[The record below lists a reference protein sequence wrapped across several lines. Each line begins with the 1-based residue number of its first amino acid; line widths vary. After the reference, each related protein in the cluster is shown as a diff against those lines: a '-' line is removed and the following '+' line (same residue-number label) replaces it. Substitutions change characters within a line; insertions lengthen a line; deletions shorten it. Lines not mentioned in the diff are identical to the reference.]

1 MSKPEEKAIER
12 DYCAG
17 VLSQQAVAEKYGI
30 TLKALRCKA
39 KKNGWMRKRL
49 TAEEKKK
56 LGADSGQKPGAK
68 TGAKK
73 TEICPKKN
81 ALKTTDICDVRVS
94 KISADKSSPE
104 EFLLSFNPA
113 DFGLS
118 EQQGIF
124 AENVAAGK
132 KLVDAYRIAGYEGE
146 GSTAHVNASRML
158 RNAKVFRAVGF
169 LRDKRQQRLS
179 LTEDEIIHQLSAIA
193 SANPNELV
201 QYRRVNCR
209 HCWGERH
216 LYQWRDIEEFDKA
229 AEKASADGKEEPEYG
244 GLGFVETGFP
254 NEDCPR
260 CNGEGQTQLFV
271 ADTTQLEGDAR
282 WLYAGI
288 KQTQNGLEVRMAN
301 QEAARRDLLKIIEA
315 RKNRAA
321 KKEGEDPEPE
331 ENDITD
337 EQLNDALRSLGYGR
351 FSDQLSDREAPP
363 DDQE

>member
-1 MSKPEEKAIER
+1 MNETDWGAIRREYETDGTSAR
-12 DYCAG
+12 QLG
-17 VLSQQAVAEKYGI
+17 RKYGI
-30 TLKALRCKA
+30 SHTTINNKIRDE
-39 KKNGWMRKRL
+39 GWIKG
-49 TAEEKKK
+49 KKK
-56 LGADSGQKPGAK
+56 VSTEKVSTKKVSTKKMETKKVEKRKVESGK
-68 TGAKK
+68 TS
-73 TEICPKKN
+73 E
-81 ALKTTDICDVRVS
+81 LDDERVS
-94 KISADKSSPE
+94 KLPTEKNNSE
-104 EFLLSFNPA
+104 NFFLSFNPA

-118 EQQGIF
+118 EKQGIF

-132 KLVDAYRIAGYEGE
+132 KLVEAYRIAGYEGE
-146 GSTAHVNASRML
+146 GNTAHSNASRML
-158 RNAKVFRAVGF
+158 RNARVFRAVSF

-229 AEKASADGKEEPEYG
+229 AEKASTDGKEEPEYG

-260 CNGEGQTQLFV
+260 CNGEGETQLFV

-315 RKNRAA
+315 RKNWAA

-363 DDQE
+363 DVQE

>member
-1 MSKPEEKAIER
+1 MNETDWGAIRREYETDGTSAR
-12 DYCAG
+12 KLG
-17 VLSQQAVAEKYGI
+17 RKYGI
-30 TLKALRCKA
+30 SHTTINNRIRDE
-39 KKNGWMRKRL
+39 GWIQG
-49 TAEEKKK
+49 EKK
-56 LGADSGQKPGAK
+56 DSTEKVSIK
-68 TGAKK
+68 KVSTKK
-73 TEICPKKN
+73 TETKKVE
-81 ALKTTDICDVRVS
+81 KRKVETG
-94 KISADKSSPE
+94 KSSKKHDERASINPAE
-104 EFLLSFNPA
+104 KNNSEDFFLSFNPA

-118 EQQGIF
+118 EQRGIF
-124 AENVAAGK
+124 AECVAAGK
-132 KLVDAYRIAGYEGE
+132 KLVDAYRIAGYKGQ
-146 GSTAHVNASRML
+146 GSAAYVTASQLL
-158 RNAKVFRAVGF
+158 RNPKVFRAVSF

-179 LTEDEIIHQLSAIA
+179 LTEEEIIHQLSAIA

-209 HCWGERH
+209 YCWGERH

-229 AEKASADGKEEPEYG
+229 AEKASTDGKEEPEYG

-260 CNGEGQTQLFV
+260 CNGEGETQLFV

-315 RKNRAA
+315 RKNWAS

-351 FSDQLSDREAPP
+351 FSDQLSDREALP

>member
-1 MSKPEEKAIER
+1 MNETDWGAIRREYETDGTSAR
-12 DYCAG
+12 KLG
-17 VLSQQAVAEKYGI
+17 RKYGI
-30 TLKALRCKA
+30 SHTTINNKIRDE
-39 KKNGWMRKRL
+39 GWVKG
-49 TAEEKKK
+49 KKK
-56 LGADSGQKPGAK
+56 VSTEKVSTKKVSTKKMETKKVEKRKVESGKSSEKPD
-68 TGAKK
+68 
-73 TEICPKKN
+73 E
-81 ALKTTDICDVRVS
+81 RVS
-94 KISADKSSPE
+94 KLPTEKNNSE
-104 EFLLSFNPA
+104 NFFLSFNPA

-118 EQQGIF
+118 EKQGIF

-132 KLVDAYRIAGYEGE
+132 KLVEAYRIAGYEGE
-146 GSTAHVNASRML
+146 GHTAHSNASRML
-158 RNAKVFRAVGF
+158 RNARVFRAVSF

-193 SANPNELV
+193 RANPAELV
-201 QYRRVNCR
+201 QFRRVNCR
-209 HCWGERH
+209 YCWGEHH

-244 GLGFVETGFP
+244 GLGFVASGFP
-254 NEDCPR
+254 NEECPK
-260 CNGEGQTQLFV
+260 CLGEGVGEFHA
-271 ADTTQLEGDAR
+271 ADISQLEGDAR
-282 WLYAGI
+282 WLYAGV
-288 KQTQNGLEVRMAN
+288 KQTMNGLEIRMAN

-315 RKNRAA
+315 GKNRAA

>member
-1 MSKPEEKAIER
+1 MSKWNEEEVKA

-17 VLSQQAVAEKYGI
+17 VLKYHELVSKHKI
-30 TLKALRCKA
+30 PKSTLIDLAKRRGWVRNRNAPKSA
-39 KKNGWMRKRL
+39 KK
-49 TAEEKKK
+49 
-56 LGADSGQKPGAK
+56 KP
-68 TGAKK
+68 TNPTKK
-73 TEICPKKN
+73 TDQKKPTKKIGRAGNIVSENTDSSDERESILYEEIQ
-81 ALKTTDICDVRVS
+81 VRREN
-94 KISADKSSPE
+94 D
-104 EFLLSFNPA
+104 LSFHPA

-118 EQQGIF
+118 EKQGIF

-132 KLVDAYRIAGYEGE
+132 KLVEAYRIAGYEGE
-146 GSTAHVNASRML
+146 GHSAHSNASRML
-158 RNAKVFRAVGF
+158 RNARVFRAVSF

-229 AEKASADGKEEPEYG
+229 AEKASNDGKEEPEYG

-254 NEDCPR
+254 NEDCPK
-260 CNGEGQTQLFV
+260 CNGEGETQLFV
-271 ADTTQLEGDAR
+271 ADTTQLEGEAR

-288 KQTQNGLEVRMAN
+288 KQTQNGLEIRMAN

-315 RKNRAA
+315 RKNPTGSKAEKRGAS
-321 KKEGEDPEPE
+321 EYSPEDYRDAVARME
-331 ENDITD
+331 D
-337 EQLNDALRSLGYGR
+337 EFKDLD
-351 FSDQLSDREAPP
+351 
-363 DDQE
+363 

>member
-1 MSKPEEKAIER
+1 MSKPDEKAIER

-17 VLSQQAVAEKYGI
+17 VLSQQEVADKYGI
-30 TLKALRCKA
+30 TIKALRYKA
-39 KKNGWMRKRL
+39 EKNGWVRVKVPASVRGTKGAKRG
-49 TAEEKKK
+49 K
-56 LGADSGQKPGAK
+56 K
-68 TGAKK
+68 TGAKNNK
-73 TEICPKKN
+73 NCPPKIAPKN
-81 ALKTTDICDVRVS
+81 PLFYDARES
-94 KISADKSSPE
+94 ISEPETLSSE
-104 EFLLSFNPA
+104 NNFLSFEPA
-113 DFGLS
+113 EFGLS
-118 EQQGIF
+118 EKQGIF

-132 KLVDAYRIAGYEGE
+132 KLVEAYRLAGYEGE
-146 GSTAHVNASRML
+146 DRTAHSNASRML
-158 RNAKVFRAVGF
+158 RNARVYRAVSF

-193 SANPNELV
+193 SANPNELI
-201 QYRRVNCR
+201 QFRRVNCR

-229 AEKASADGKEEPEYG
+229 AEKASNDGKEEPEYG

-254 NEDCPR
+254 NEDCPK
-260 CNGEGQTQLFV
+260 CNGEGETQLFV
-271 ADTTQLEGDAR
+271 ADTSQLEGDAR

-301 QEAARRDLLKIIEA
+301 QEAARRDLLKIIES
-315 RKNRAA
+315 RKNWAA
-321 KKEGEDPEPE
+321 KKEGQEPEHE

-351 FSDQLSDREAPP
+351 FSDQLSDREALS